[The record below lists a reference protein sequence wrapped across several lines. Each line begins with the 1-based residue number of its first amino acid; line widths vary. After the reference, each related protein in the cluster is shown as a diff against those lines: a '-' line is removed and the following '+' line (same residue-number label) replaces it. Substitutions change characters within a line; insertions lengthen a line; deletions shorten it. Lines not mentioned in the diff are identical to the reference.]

1 MKRLDKSD
9 IITIL
14 MLPLLGLV
22 LIGFYLFLA
31 IAYLGVLSFI
41 GIQMLWLVLKDID
54 YGFDR
59 DLVSKRK

>member
-1 MKRLDKSD
+1 MKKLDKSD

-41 GIQMLWLVLKDID
+41 GIQMLWEFLKEID

-59 DLVSKRK
+59 DFSIKK

>member
-1 MKRLDKSD
+1 MKKLDKSD
-9 IITIL
+9 IIAIL

-41 GIQMLWLVLKDID
+41 GIQMLWEFLKEID

-59 DLVSKRK
+59 DFSIKK